1 MKALPDILRR
11 PTIVAARGFHR
22 TRVSRDHAM
31 RLLLVEDDFVIATE
45 MEHTLSSGGHTVVG
59 TAIHS
64 GQALAQAQHHRPD
77 LALVDIMLAD
87 GGTGPYVA
95 QRLWEAFGIPALFV
109 TASVDAARDARATA
123 VGLLEKPVQAATL
136 LAALRAVQ
144 AILKGEDREPAAAIK
159 GLDLFRTR
167 LPERRA

>member
-1 MKALPDILRR
+1 
-11 PTIVAARGFHR
+11 
-22 TRVSRDHAM
+22 M
-31 RLLLVEDDFVIATE
+31 RLLLVEDDFVIASE

-64 GQALAQAQHHRPD
+64 RQALAQAQHQRPD

-87 GGTGPYVA
+87 VA
-95 QRLWEAFGIPALFV
+95 QRLWEAFGIPSLFV

-123 VGLLEKPVQAATL
+123 IGLLEKPVQAATL
-136 LAALRAVQ
+136 LAALHAVQ
-144 AILKGEDREPAAAIK
+144 AILKGDDRGPAAAIK